1 MHSSLT
7 KKESFQ
13 ELDAIALSWKLSKL
27 GFSSIDTRQDAPYFG
42 NWVNVDQLKIIEY
55 AEGDYIETT
64 GTNRYEFKK
73 YLLEIIKFYQDRK
86 EFLGIDA
93 GLNQKKKD
101 SLIEIGLANLI
112 H

>member
-13 ELDAIALSWKLSKL
+13 ELDAIALGYQLSKL
-27 GFSSIDTRQDAPYFG
+27 GYCSIDTKEDASYFG
-42 NWVNVDQLKIIEY
+42 NWVNIEDLKIITY
-55 AEGDYIETT
+55 IEGDYIETI

-73 YLLEIIKFYQDRK
+73 YLLEIIKWYQDRK

-93 GLNQKKKD
+93 GLNQEKKN
-101 SLIEIGLANLI
+101 SLIDMGLSNLI

>member
-42 NWVNVDQLKIIEY
+42 NWVNVDQLKNLLKQWKIKNYMSDQHRSQEY
-55 AEGDYIETT
+55 YKDIVKMLKTLEGE
-64 GTNRYEFKK
+64 K
-73 YLLEIIKFYQDRK
+73 
-86 EFLGIDA
+86 
-93 GLNQKKKD
+93 
-101 SLIEIGLANLI
+101 
-112 H
+112 